1 MLSVSHAIQAVRGK
15 VQIKETKTRAQLS
28 ILIQVVEED
37 YIPAGSSLEAEI
49 LDIIKDSLRVHLK
62 RASELKNHRQ
72 FTHVF
77 VSILDNSQDEKVF
90 AVFTKTPS
98 SPKPFLHIFERTQSL
113 AQGESQSADAN
124 MD

>member
-1 MLSVSHAIQAVRGK
+1 MSHAIQAVRGK

-37 YIPAGSSLEAEI
+37 YIPAESSLEKEI
-49 LDIIKDSLRVHLK
+49 LEIIKDSLRTHLR
-62 RASELKNHRQ
+62 RASELKNFKQ

-77 VSILDNSQDEKVF
+77 VSILDNSQDERVF

-98 SPKPFLHIFERTQSL
+98 HPKPFLHIFDRNQVVAKGDSDQSD
-113 AQGESQSADAN
+113 GNID
-124 MD
+124 